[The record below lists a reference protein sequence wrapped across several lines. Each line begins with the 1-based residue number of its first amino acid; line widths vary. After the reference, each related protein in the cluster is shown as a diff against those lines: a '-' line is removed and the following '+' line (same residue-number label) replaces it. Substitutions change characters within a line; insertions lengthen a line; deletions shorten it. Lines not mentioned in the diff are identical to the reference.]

1 MSAPVIDAYLEEL
14 LHDPVP
20 QPMHHEPMAAVTMEP
35 AHVGPAA
42 AMIASDEPVAA
53 PRRPEPLA
61 VAPSA
66 LEPAAPAPSFAPPDA
81 GNDALPFAMPSRQPS
96 PPEAVAPHRQFVPD
110 ESTPRAVVSGSRWLR
125 VGVGHDSYGLELLCV
140 QEVVRMAPIL
150 AMRGAGISVLGVMNL
165 RGRIVPVLDLGLWLG
180 LSCVQVD
187 EHSRIVVVERN
198 DELIGVLVTKV
209 EDVATLNPAD
219 VEPPL
224 PGTIPG
230 AFLGIARVGQ
240 TPTVLLQAEALF
252 A

>member
-14 LHDPVP
+14 LHDPVLHHVTP
-20 QPMHHEPMAAVTMEP
+20 EASAVESSAVHAPVIEARAPGQPVVDTPRPAPPVISEVT
-35 AHVGPAA
+35 PAA
-42 AMIASDEPVAA
+42 LPGQSATPVDT
-53 PRRPEPLA
+53 P
-61 VAPSA
+61 
-66 LEPAAPAPSFAPPDA
+66 
-81 GNDALPFAMPSRQPS
+81 
-96 PPEAVAPHRQFVPD
+96 APHRHFVPD
-110 ESTPRAVVSGSRWLR
+110 ESTPRSVVSGSRWLR
-125 VGVGHDSYGLELLCV
+125 VGIGSDSYGLELLCV

-150 AMRGAGISVLGVMNL
+150 AMRGAAVSVLGVMNL

-180 LSCVQVD
+180 LSCVQPD
-187 EHSRIVVVERN
+187 ECSRIVVVERN

-209 EDVATLNPAD
+209 EDVATLNQAD

-224 PGTIPG
+224 HGTVPG

>member
-14 LHDPVP
+14 LHDPVLHHATHELSAVETP
-20 QPMHHEPMAAVTMEP
+20 VVHAPVIEARALEQPVIDTPRPAPPVNSEAMPATLASPSAAAVN
-35 AHVGPAA
+35 
-42 AMIASDEPVAA
+42 
-53 PRRPEPLA
+53 
-61 VAPSA
+61 
-66 LEPAAPAPSFAPPDA
+66 PP
-81 GNDALPFAMPSRQPS
+81 
-96 PPEAVAPHRQFVPD
+96 APHRHFVPD
-110 ESTPRAVVSGSRWLR
+110 ESTPRSVASGSRWLR
-125 VGVGHDSYGLELLCV
+125 VGIGTDSYGLELLCV

-150 AMRGAGISVLGVMNL
+150 AMRGAGVSVLGVMNL

-180 LSCVQVD
+180 LSCVQPD
-187 EHSRIVVVERN
+187 ERSRIVVVERN

-209 EDVATLNPAD
+209 DDVVTLNQAD